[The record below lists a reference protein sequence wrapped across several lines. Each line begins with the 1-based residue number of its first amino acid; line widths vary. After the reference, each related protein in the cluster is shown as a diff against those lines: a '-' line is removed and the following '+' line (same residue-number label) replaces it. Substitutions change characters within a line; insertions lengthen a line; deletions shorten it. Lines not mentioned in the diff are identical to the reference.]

1 MGILIPP
8 LVLGGLGM
16 ILGLMIYFVAQKFG
30 VEEDHRIQDVEHLL
44 PNYNCGACG
53 YPGCKGM
60 AEAIIAGKAV
70 PAQCKPIKKE
80 EIEILNQY
88 LEALKTGTPVPAGT
102 K

>member
-1 MGILIPP
+1 MDILIPP

-16 ILGLMIYFVAQKFG
+16 VLGLMIYFVALKFG
-30 VEEDHRIQDVEHLL
+30 VEEDHTVQDVEHLL

-60 AEAIIAGKAV
+60 AEAIVSGKAV

-80 EIEILNQY
+80 EIEILNKY
-88 LEALKTGTPVPAGT
+88 LEALKTGTPVEAT
-102 K
+102 AK